1 MRQTVAKLAL
11 VSTIFSYIYIN
22 IIIQAFGYILQKGM
36 KLLFK
41 IFIVLCVSILPSVSE
56 ESLSENWQLSFQ
68 APATDLM
75 SDIISFHSYI
85 LMPIIVAISFLVLF
99 LLLFIVFRFNS
110 SRNQT
115 ASTTTHNTTIE
126 ILWTVIPVILLII
139 IAIPSFRLLYVS
151 ETIPKADLTIKATGN
166 QWYWTYEYPDHGDIL
181 FDANMLAEEELSD
194 PKLRLLETDT
204 QIVVPVNK
212 VVKLQLTSSDVLH
225 AWTIPAFGVKMDAV
239 PGRLNE
245 TWFKAN
251 SEGIYYGQC
260 SELCGPRHAFMPIN
274 VKVVS
279 EKEFKKWIDFAQ
291 EEYASTNID
300 FNNSKFEIAQK

>member
-1 MRQTVAKLAL
+1 MNIFLKIITL
-11 VSTIFSYIYIN
+11 VFFPFS
-22 IIIQAFGYILQKGM
+22 AFANEGISQ
-36 KLLFK
+36 
-41 IFIVLCVSILPSVSE
+41 
-56 ESLSENWQLSFQ
+56 NWQLSFQ
-68 APATDLM
+68 EPATDLM

-85 LMPIIVAISFLVLF
+85 LMPIITGISLLVLG
-99 LLLFIVFRFNS
+99 LLLYIMFKFNS
-110 SRNQT
+110 KRNVV
-115 ASTTTHNTTIE
+115 ASTTTHNTVIE

-151 ETIPKADLTIKATGN
+151 ETIPKADLTIKAIGN
-166 QWYWTYEYPDHGDIL
+166 QWYWTYEYPDYEDIV
-181 FDANMLAEEELSD
+181 FDANMLLENELSD

-212 VVKLQLTSSDVLH
+212 VVKLQITSADVLH

-251 SEGIYYGQC
+251 KEGIYYGQC
-260 SELCGPRHAFMPIN
+260 SELCGPKHAFMPIN

-279 EKEFKKWIDFAQ
+279 ENEFNDWLDFAK
-291 EEYASTNID
+291 EEYASSGID
-300 FNNSKFEIAQK
+300 YSTETFDLAKN

>member
-1 MRQTVAKLAL
+1 MNMFLKII
-11 VSTIFSYIYIN
+11 TIVFLPFS
-22 IIIQAFGYILQKGM
+22 AFANEGI
-36 KLLFK
+36 
-41 IFIVLCVSILPSVSE
+41 
-56 ESLSENWQLSFQ
+56 SENWQLSFQ
-68 APATDLM
+68 EPATDLM

-85 LMPIIVAISFLVLF
+85 LMPIITGISLLVLG
-99 LLLFIVFRFNS
+99 LLLYIMFRFNS
-110 SRNQT
+110 KRNVV
-115 ASTTTHNTTIE
+115 ASTTTHNTVIE

-151 ETIPKADLTIKATGN
+151 ETIPKADLTIKAIGN
-166 QWYWTYEYPDHGDIL
+166 QWYWTYEYPDYEDIV
-181 FDANMLAEEELSD
+181 FDANMLLENELSD

-212 VVKLQLTSSDVLH
+212 VVKLQITSADVLH

-251 SEGIYYGQC
+251 KEGIYYGQC
-260 SELCGPRHAFMPIN
+260 SELCGAKHAFMPIN

-279 EKEFKKWIDFAQ
+279 ESEFDDWLDFAK
-291 EEYASTNID
+291 EEYASSGID
-300 FNNSKFEIAQK
+300 YSSEKFEIAKN

>member
-1 MRQTVAKLAL
+1 MKYISKILFFL
-11 VSTIFSYIYIN
+11 FFSTS
-22 IIIQAFGYILQKGM
+22 AFANEGI
-36 KLLFK
+36 
-41 IFIVLCVSILPSVSE
+41 
-56 ESLSENWQLSFQ
+56 SENWQLSFQ
-68 APATDLM
+68 QPATDLM

-85 LMPIIVAISFLVLF
+85 LMPIITGISLLVLG
-99 LLLFIVFRFNS
+99 LLLYIMFRFNS
-110 SRNQT
+110 NRNQV

-151 ETIPKADLTIKATGN
+151 ETIPKADLTIKAIGN
-166 QWYWTYEYPDHGDIL
+166 QWYWTYEYPDFDDIS
-181 FDANMLAEEELSD
+181 FDANMLLEHELSD

-204 QIVVPVNK
+204 QIVVPVDK
-212 VVKLQLTSSDVLH
+212 VVKLQITSADVLH

-251 SEGIYYGQC
+251 KEGIYYGQC
-260 SELCGPRHAFMPIN
+260 SELCGPKHAFMPIN

-279 EKEFKKWIDFAQ
+279 DKEFEEWLNFAKS
-291 EEYASTNID
+291 EYASIKVDYSID
-300 FNNSKFEIAQK
+300 AFEMAKK

>member
-1 MRQTVAKLAL
+1 
-11 VSTIFSYIYIN
+11 
-22 IIIQAFGYILQKGM
+22 M
-36 KLLFK
+36 KLFFS
-41 IFIVLCVSILPSVSE
+41 IIVGICLLGSLAFAEVG
-56 ESLSENWQLSFQ
+56 LSENWQLSFQ
-68 APATDLM
+68 EPATDLM

-85 LMPIIVAISFLVLF
+85 LMPIITGISILVL
-99 LLLFIVFRFNS
+99 LLLLIIAFRFNS

-115 ASTTTHNTTIE
+115 ASTTTHNTVVE
-126 ILWTVIPVILLII
+126 ILWTVIPVVLLII

-166 QWYWTYEYPDHGDIL
+166 QWYWSYEYPDYENIV
-181 FDANMLAEEELSD
+181 FDANMLNDDELSD

-212 VVKLQLTSSDVLH
+212 VVKLQITSNDVLH

-239 PGRLNE
+239 PGKLNE

-251 SEGIYYGQC
+251 QEGIFYGQC
-260 SELCGPRHAFMPIN
+260 SELCGPKHAFMPIN

-279 EKEFKKWIDFAQ
+279 EKEFEDWIGFAK
-291 EEYASTNID
+291 EEYALSNID
-300 FNNSKFEIAQK
+300 LYNNTFEIAQK

>member
-1 MRQTVAKLAL
+1 MNIFLKII
-11 VSTIFSYIYIN
+11 TIVFLPFS
-22 IIIQAFGYILQKGM
+22 AFANEGI
-36 KLLFK
+36 
-41 IFIVLCVSILPSVSE
+41 
-56 ESLSENWQLSFQ
+56 SENWQLSFQ
-68 APATDLM
+68 EPATDLM

-85 LMPIIVAISFLVLF
+85 LMPIITGISLLVLG
-99 LLLFIVFRFNS
+99 LLLYIMFRFNS
-110 SRNQT
+110 KRNVV
-115 ASTTTHNTTIE
+115 ASTTTHNTVIE

-151 ETIPKADLTIKATGN
+151 ETIPKADLTIKAIGN
-166 QWYWTYEYPDHGDIL
+166 QWYWTYEYPDYEDIV
-181 FDANMLAEEELSD
+181 FDANMLLENELSD

-212 VVKLQLTSSDVLH
+212 VVKLQITSADVLH

-251 SEGIYYGQC
+251 KEGIYYGQC
-260 SELCGPRHAFMPIN
+260 SELCGPKHAFMPIN

-279 EKEFKKWIDFAQ
+279 ENEFNDWLDFAK
-291 EEYASTNID
+291 EEYASSGID
-300 FNNSKFEIAQK
+300 YSTETFDLAKN

>member
-1 MRQTVAKLAL
+1 MN
-11 VSTIFSYIYIN
+11 IFL
-22 IIIQAFGYILQKGM
+22 IIITLVFFPFSAFANEGISQ
-36 KLLFK
+36 
-41 IFIVLCVSILPSVSE
+41 
-56 ESLSENWQLSFQ
+56 NWQLSFQ
-68 APATDLM
+68 EPATDLM

-85 LMPIIVAISFLVLF
+85 LMPIITGISLLVLG
-99 LLLFIVFRFNS
+99 LLLYIMFKFNS
-110 SRNQT
+110 KRNVV
-115 ASTTTHNTTIE
+115 ASTTTHNTVIE

-151 ETIPKADLTIKATGN
+151 ETIPKADLTIKAIGN
-166 QWYWTYEYPDHGDIL
+166 QWYWTYEYPDYEDIV
-181 FDANMLAEEELSD
+181 FDANMLLENELSD

-212 VVKLQLTSSDVLH
+212 VVKLQITSADVLH

-251 SEGIYYGQC
+251 KEGIYYGQC
-260 SELCGPRHAFMPIN
+260 SELCGPKHAFMPIN

-279 EKEFKKWIDFAQ
+279 ESEFNDWLDFAK
-291 EEYASTNID
+291 EEYASSGID
-300 FNNSKFEIAQK
+300 YSTETYDLAKN

>member
-1 MRQTVAKLAL
+1 MNIFLKII
-11 VSTIFSYIYIN
+11 TIVFLPLS
-22 IIIQAFGYILQKGM
+22 AFANEGI
-36 KLLFK
+36 
-41 IFIVLCVSILPSVSE
+41 
-56 ESLSENWQLSFQ
+56 SENWQLSFQ
-68 APATDLM
+68 EPATDLM

-85 LMPIIVAISFLVLF
+85 LMPIITGISLLVLG
-99 LLLFIVFRFNS
+99 LLLYIMFRFNS
-110 SRNQT
+110 KRNVV
-115 ASTTTHNTTIE
+115 ASTTTHNTVIE

-151 ETIPKADLTIKATGN
+151 ETIPKADLTIKAIGN
-166 QWYWTYEYPDHGDIL
+166 QWYWTYEYPDYEDIV
-181 FDANMLAEEELSD
+181 FDANMLLENELSD

-212 VVKLQLTSSDVLH
+212 VVKLQITSADVLH

-251 SEGIYYGQC
+251 KEGIYYGQC
-260 SELCGPRHAFMPIN
+260 SELCGPKHAFMPIN

-279 EKEFKKWIDFAQ
+279 ENEFNDWLDFAK
-291 EEYASTNID
+291 EEYASSGID
-300 FNNSKFEIAQK
+300 YSTETFDLAKN

>member
-1 MRQTVAKLAL
+1 MLTHLF
-11 VSTIFSYIYIN
+11 SIFTRFMN
-22 IIIQAFGYILQKGM
+22 IFLKIIT
-36 KLLFK
+36 
-41 IFIVLCVSILPSVSE
+41 IVLIPFSAFANEGI
-56 ESLSENWQLSFQ
+56 SENWQLTFQ
-68 APATDLM
+68 EPATDLM

-85 LMPIIVAISFLVLF
+85 LMPIITGISLLVLG
-99 LLLFIVFRFNS
+99 LLLYIMFRFNS
-110 SRNQT
+110 KRNVV
-115 ASTTTHNTTIE
+115 ASTTTHNTVIE

-151 ETIPKADLTIKATGN
+151 ETIPKADLTIKAIGN
-166 QWYWTYEYPDHGDIL
+166 QWYWTYEYPDYEDIV
-181 FDANMLAEEELSD
+181 FDANMLLDNELSD

-212 VVKLQLTSSDVLH
+212 VVKLQITSADVLH

-251 SEGIYYGQC
+251 KEGIYYGQC
-260 SELCGPRHAFMPIN
+260 SELCGPKHAFMPIN

-279 EKEFKKWIDFAQ
+279 ENEFNDWLDFAK
-291 EEYASTNID
+291 EEYASSGID
-300 FNNSKFEIAQK
+300 YSTETFDLAKN

>member
-1 MRQTVAKLAL
+1 MNIFLKII
-11 VSTIFSYIYIN
+11 TIVFLPFS
-22 IIIQAFGYILQKGM
+22 AFANEGI
-36 KLLFK
+36 
-41 IFIVLCVSILPSVSE
+41 
-56 ESLSENWQLSFQ
+56 SENWQLSFQ
-68 APATDLM
+68 EPATDLM

-85 LMPIIVAISFLVLF
+85 LMPIITGISLLVLG
-99 LLLFIVFRFNS
+99 LLLYIMFRFNS
-110 SRNQT
+110 KRNVV
-115 ASTTTHNTTIE
+115 ASTTTHNTVIE

-151 ETIPKADLTIKATGN
+151 ETIPKADLTIKAIGN
-166 QWYWTYEYPDHGDIL
+166 QWYWTYEYPDYEDIV
-181 FDANMLAEEELSD
+181 FDANMLLENELSD

-212 VVKLQLTSSDVLH
+212 VVKLQITSADVLH

-251 SEGIYYGQC
+251 KEGIYYGQC
-260 SELCGPRHAFMPIN
+260 SELCGPKHAFMPIN

-279 EKEFKKWIDFAQ
+279 EGEFNDWLDFAK
-291 EEYASTNID
+291 EEYASSGID
-300 FNNSKFEIAQK
+300 YSTETFDLAKN